1 MPDARR
7 THGLACKNKKAHEQS
22 HHRDAEARRHSLR
35 DGFNNLF
42 HALPGD
48 RAFCHR
54 HRRDAK
60 HRRQQRVRNAQDS
73 AGDLGARSTAT
84 DWHDGQIKV
93 RLANRVK
100 CRANARTFQSIQAM
114 RQHRART
121 VVSPSTQGALPMRS
135 DTRPGHTPCSPR
147 KRTAGLRVSGKI
159 ARSVF
164 APVTALR
171 PDACASSVARSVT
184 RPYAAVGLASAPL
197 SITSPFS
204 S

>member
-22 HHRDAEARRHSLR
+22 HHMDAEARRHSLR

-93 RLANRVK
+93 RFKWSR
-100 CRANARTFQSIQAM
+100 RSGPM
-114 RQHRART
+114 HQH
-121 VVSPSTQGALPMRS
+121 
-135 DTRPGHTPCSPR
+135 
-147 KRTAGLRVSGKI
+147 LRV
-159 ARSVF
+159 F
-164 APVTALR
+164 AALA
-171 PDACASSVARSVT
+171 DFET
-184 RPYAAVGLASAPL
+184 E
-197 SITSPFS
+197 
-204 S
+204 